1 MENANNRLWTRS
13 YILNNMTCFIINVSY
28 YMLMVIMTDY
38 AVSKLGATLSMA
50 GFATGS
56 FIVGALLARIFMGGR
71 IEQIGL
77 KRSAYLGLG
86 IFILGLV
93 LNFFISN
100 IWLLSTV
107 RIIQGIG
114 FGIGS
119 TTTGA
124 IMAHLVPVARRGEGT
139 SYYAMFVTLATA
151 IGPYAGGAFYNGNL
165 FTDLTI
171 STLLLVVSLVG
182 IRYISVPEIP
192 ADNNGKTGGSDSEGR
207 LSKFIEPKALPIA
220 VITLLVSLGFA
231 GILGFVSSYEKELGL
246 TGAGKYFF
254 IVYAAFT
261 LISRPFTGRLF
272 DKLGAN
278 VVMYP
283 AFVIFGIGL
292 LLLSITST
300 GWELLLVA
308 ACMGLGFG
316 TYMSCAQAIAIMLS
330 PRNRVG
336 VGTSTFFTFMDL
348 GVGFGPSLMGLVI
361 PSIGFSGLYIA
372 LAVIQFVCAGLY
384 LITTGRKLRHKSKGA
399 VTVTSEPALPAS
411 SGLVITIAREYGCG
425 GREIGKQIAAQLGI
439 PCYDQQI
446 IEKIVS
452 ESDLSTTL
460 VSDEEQRLSPSE
472 LYRLYAWYAHSL
484 PGNASIAEQL
494 FDSDCRIINDFALKS
509 PCVIIG
515 RLANM
520 ILKDRP
526 DVIRIFVYAS
536 DDSEAARVSARDK
549 LSLSE
554 AMEKVKR
561 INRERAAH
569 CEHFTHTR
577 WTDATNYDITIN
589 SDLYG
594 INGTAK
600 LLTGIIQEK
609 SKALIPTLEQ
619 SLSRK

>member
-1 MENANNRLWTRS
+1 MSNEYNKLWTRS

-38 AVSKLGATLSMA
+38 AVSKLGASLSMA
-50 GFATGS
+50 GFVTGA
-56 FIVGALLARIFMGGR
+56 FIVGALLARIFMGGQ
-71 IEQIGL
+71 IERIGL
-77 KRSAYLGLG
+77 KRSAYLGLA
-86 IFILGLV
+86 IFILGLIV
-93 LNFFISN
+93 NFFVSN

-124 IMAHLVPVARRGEGT
+124 IMAHMVPAARRGEGT

-151 IGPYAGGAFYNGNL
+151 IGPYAGGAFYNGSL
-165 FTDLTI
+165 FVDLII
-171 STLLLVVSLVG
+171 STLLLVVALVC
-182 IRYISVPEIP
+182 IHNISVPEVP
-192 ADNNGKTGGSDSEGR
+192 DDKNERTDDSDSEGW
-207 LSKFIEPKALPIA
+207 LSKFIEPKAMPIA
-220 VITLLVSLGFA
+220 IITLLVSLGFA
-231 GILGFVSSYEKELGL
+231 GILGFVSSYEKEIGL
-246 TGAGKYFF
+246 TESGKYFF

-272 DKLGAN
+272 DKRGAN

-283 AFVIFGIGL
+283 AFVIFGLGL

-330 PRNRVG
+330 PQNRMG

-348 GVGFGPSLMGLVI
+348 GVGFGPSLMGLFI

-372 LAVIQFVCAGLY
+372 LAVIQFICAGMY
-384 LITTGRKLRHKSKGA
+384 LITTGRKLKRTSRSA
-399 VTVTSEPALPAS
+399 SPATVEAAQPAS

-452 ESDLSTTL
+452 ESNLSSSL
-460 VSDEEQRLSPSE
+460 VSDEEQRISPTE
-472 LYRLYAWYAHSL
+472 LYRLYAWYAYSL

-494 FDSDCRIINDFALKS
+494 FDLDCRIINRFAQKS
-509 PCVIIG
+509 SCVIIG
-515 RLANM
+515 RLANS

-526 DVIRIFVYAS
+526 NVIRIFVYAS
-536 DDSEAARVSARDK
+536 KDSEAARVSVRDK
-549 LSLSE
+549 LSMGE
-554 AMEKVKR
+554 ALEKVKR
-561 INRERAAH
+561 INSERAAH
-569 CEHFTHTR
+569 CEHFTHTQ
-577 WTDATNYDITIN
+577 WKDATNYDITIN

-594 INGTAK
+594 IDETAK
-600 LLTGIIQEK
+600 ILIGMIQK
-609 SKALIPTLEQ
+609 RAQ
-619 SLSRK
+619 SHG

>member
-1 MENANNRLWTRS
+1 MSNGYNKLWTRS

-38 AVSKLGATLSMA
+38 AVSRLGASLSMA

-56 FIVGALLARIFMGGR
+56 FIVGALLARIFMGGQ
-71 IEQIGL
+71 IERIGL
-77 KRSAYLGLG
+77 KRSAYLGLA
-86 IFILGLV
+86 IFILGLI

-124 IMAHLVPVARRGEGT
+124 IMAHMVPAARRGEGT

-151 IGPYAGGAFYNGNL
+151 IGPYAGSAFYKGNL
-165 FTDLTI
+165 FTDLVI
-171 STLLLVVSLVG
+171 STLLLVVALVCV
-182 IRYISVPEIP
+182 RYVSVPELP
-192 ADNNGKTGGSDSEGR
+192 TEKDNRTADSGSEGW
-207 LSKFIEPKALPIA
+207 LSNFIEPKALPIA

-231 GILGFVSSYEKELGL
+231 GILGFVSSYEKEIGL
-246 TGAGKYFF
+246 TEAGKYFF

-272 DKLGAN
+272 DKRGAN

-283 AFVIFGIGL
+283 AFFIFGIGL
-292 LLLSITST
+292 LLLSIAST

-330 PRNRVG
+330 PQNRMG

-348 GVGFGPSLMGLVI
+348 GVGFGPSLMGLFI
-361 PSIGFSGLYIA
+361 PSIGFSGLYVA
-372 LAVIQFVCAGLY
+372 LAVIQFICAGLY
-384 LITTGRKLRHKSKGA
+384 LITTGRKLKH
-399 VTVTSEPALPAS
+399 TSHSASVAASDAAQPAS
-411 SGLVITIAREYGCG
+411 AGLVITIAREYGCG
-425 GREIGKQIAAQLGI
+425 GREIGKQIASQFGI
-439 PCYDQQI
+439 PCYDHQI

-452 ESDLSTTL
+452 ESNLSSSL
-460 VSDEEQRLSPSE
+460 VSDEEQRVSPSE
-472 LYRLYAWYAHSL
+472 LYRLYAWYAYSL
-484 PGNASIAEQL
+484 PGNTSIAEQL
-494 FDSDCRIINDFALKS
+494 FDLDRRIINHFAQEGS
-509 PCVIIG
+509 CVIIG
-515 RLANM
+515 RLANL

-526 DVIRIFVYAS
+526 NVIRIFVYAS
-536 DDSEAARVSARDK
+536 KESEAARVSARDK
-549 LSLSE
+549 LSLNE
-554 AMEKVKR
+554 ALEKVKR
-561 INRERAAH
+561 VNRERAAH
-569 CEHFTHTR
+569 CEHFTHTQ
-577 WTDATNYDITIN
+577 WKDATNYDITIN

-594 INGTAK
+594 IHETAK
-600 LLTGIIQEK
+600 LLIGMIQEK
-609 SKALIPTLEQ
+609 VQTNG
-619 SLSRK
+619 